1 MSTFKF
7 HESPDFWLNKKL
19 EAMDNI
25 EFPIFG
31 NLSNNSD
38 CEYEDNFNYYS
49 EIDVK
54 NLMKDLRSS
63 FHFKKEKFDAENYI
77 IRKNYR
83 EEALKSGQKV
93 KDNFGLAKSKVHLN
107 KAPLSFDNL
116 SKEIENLYY
125 NLLSKSIALNT
136 TECYLDNRVGGNRY
150 EIQIDTSKKKISYNY
165 TIHFKGA
172 DKHPAILLKTSD
184 ENLLFFFL
192 QKVYGKQEVNNL
204 KEAISKEFIKRLT
217 EIESLLNIKALV
229 FLYDKLPT
237 YIKIA
242 ATEKKKGE
250 KSYKI
255 PDVLLWKHFI
265 LFVEYDVGNR
275 DASYYVIYLMTL
287 MTPKYCIQKFRE
299 DQRLVIQVYDGLDDR
314 NDVERYF
321 GDHPFSETFG
331 IDENT
336 LAPSNKDAFVTLL
349 NSYIQ
354 L

>member
-125 NLLSKSIALNT
+125 NLLSKGIALNT

-172 DKHPAILLKTSD
+172 DKHPEIFLKTSD

-204 KEAISKEFIKRLT
+204 KETISK
-217 EIESLLNIKALV
+217 
-229 FLYDKLPT
+229 
-237 YIKIA
+237 
-242 ATEKKKGE
+242 
-250 KSYKI
+250 
-255 PDVLLWKHFI
+255 
-265 LFVEYDVGNR
+265 
-275 DASYYVIYLMTL
+275 
-287 MTPKYCIQKFRE
+287 
-299 DQRLVIQVYDGLDDR
+299 
-314 NDVERYF
+314 
-321 GDHPFSETFG
+321 
-331 IDENT
+331 
-336 LAPSNKDAFVTLL
+336 
-349 NSYIQ
+349 
-354 L
+354 